1 MSSLSRNSA
10 PGLNIAVIGS
20 GIAGLSAAWLLSSRH
35 RVTVFEGG
43 AKLGGHSNT
52 MDWAGQPVD
61 TGFIVYNESTY
72 PNLTALFRHLE
83 VATQGSDMSFAV
95 SKDDGALEYSGSGP
109 LGLFAQPRN
118 LVSPRFWKMLRDI
131 LRFFREAPRDLEA
144 GGLGGLTLDQYLQ
157 RGRYGSA
164 LSEDFLYPMAAAIWS
179 TPAAEVGVY
188 PAESFIRFFANH
200 GLLKAVG
207 QPPWRTVT
215 GGSQAYVEKLAQQIS
230 GPLHVNRPIERV
242 LRHENGVT
250 LIDRA
255 GASESFDHVVI
266 GAHADH
272 ALRMLDAPTP
282 KESETLGA
290 FRYTVNRAVLHTDAR
305 VMPSA
310 RRAWSAWNYA
320 TLRDGDESRL
330 SVTYWMNKLQDI
342 RHRPP
347 VFVTLNPLR
356 EIPREHVI
364 HEQSY
369 DHPTFDSATLKM
381 QRKLWSLQG
390 ARRTWFCGAYFGAG
404 FHEDGLQSGLAVAEQ
419 LGGGRRPWTV
429 QGESDRVFLPAS
441 APDWALA

>member
-207 QPPWRTVT
+207 
-215 GGSQAYVEKLAQQIS
+215 L
-230 GPLHVNRPIERV
+230 
-242 LRHENGVT
+242 
-250 LIDRA
+250 
-255 GASESFDHVVI
+255 
-266 GAHADH
+266 
-272 ALRMLDAPTP
+272 
-282 KESETLGA
+282 
-290 FRYTVNRAVLHTDAR
+290 
-305 VMPSA
+305 
-310 RRAWSAWNYA
+310 
-320 TLRDGDESRL
+320 
-330 SVTYWMNKLQDI
+330 
-342 RHRPP
+342 P
-347 VFVTLNPLR
+347 V
-356 EIPREHVI
+356 IPRVC
-364 HEQSY
+364 S
-369 DHPTFDSATLKM
+369 S
-381 QRKLWSLQG
+381 RSN
-390 ARRTWFCGAYFGAG
+390 RRT
-404 FHEDGLQSGLAVAEQ
+404 LSSGGVMAPCSRACHSSWLM
-419 LGGGRRPWTV
+419 RR
-429 QGESDRVFLPAS
+429 
-441 APDWALA
+441 